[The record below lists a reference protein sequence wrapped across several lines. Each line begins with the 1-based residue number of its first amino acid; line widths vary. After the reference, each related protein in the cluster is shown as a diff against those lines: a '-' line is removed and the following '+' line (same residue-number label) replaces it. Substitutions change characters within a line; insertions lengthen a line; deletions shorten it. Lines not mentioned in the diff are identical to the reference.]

1 MLQLSALYKGKLK
14 KTMDEHGCTLK
25 VKQVIC
31 VEFIGL
37 LWGVL
42 AMTAWWCTATG
53 HMVWE
58 SKVTKVT
65 SCSL

>member
-1 MLQLSALYKGKLK
+1 MGKLAH
-14 KTMDEHGCTLK
+14 EHGR
-25 VKQVIC
+25 I
-31 VEFIGL
+31 EFIGL

-42 AMTAWWCTATG
+42 AMTAWWCTAKG
-53 HMVWE
+53 HMTWE